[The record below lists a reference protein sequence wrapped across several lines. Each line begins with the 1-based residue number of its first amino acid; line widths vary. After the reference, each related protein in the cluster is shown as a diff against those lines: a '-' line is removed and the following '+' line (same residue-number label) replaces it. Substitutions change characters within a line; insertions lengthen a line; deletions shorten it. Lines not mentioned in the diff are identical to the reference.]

1 MRMIPALF
9 LGWPA
14 IAIFLILATAGAWLS
29 NQKAMLGGLV
39 FSIGPSLYLIGYPSW
54 VRLVGVLIPVCLFM
68 AYILV
73 REKKLLLARAIIVPI
88 YCFYA
93 WLANLV
99 LTQ

>member
-1 MRMIPALF
+1 MQMFAVLF
-9 LGWPA
+9 FGWPA
-14 IAIFLILATAGAWLS
+14 IAIFLILVTAGAWLS
-29 NQKAMLGGLV
+29 NQKVMLVGLV

-54 VRLVGVLIPVCLFM
+54 VRLVGVLIPVCLYM
-68 AYILV
+68 AYILI
-73 REKKLLLARAIIVPI
+73 RAKKVLLARILIVPI

>member
-1 MRMIPALF
+1 MRMIAVF
-9 LGWPA
+9 FFGWPA

-29 NQKAMLGGLV
+29 NRKAMLGGLA
-39 FSIGPSLYLIGYPSW
+39 FSIGPSLYLVGYPSW
-54 VRLVGVLIPVCLFM
+54 VRLVGVLVPIFLCV

-73 REKKLLLARAIIVPI
+73 REKKLLFARIVLVPI
-88 YCFYA
+88 YCFYV